1 MNDEHFNDERLRSIL
16 REKVNSQISSV
27 GKDLIEFRSSFQQS
41 AQNIIDNLGTL
52 LSNLEDELLAE
63 FRTEITRSEEV
74 VRSRLEAELRDQV
87 ESAARQQF
95 DQELV
100 EQLSAARRASAEAE
114 HQKFQSKVD
123 VLSGSLREICQ
134 QQAQVEILTCF
145 LDKAAIFAE
154 RVAFFVVKSGSIV
167 GWQARGFEGEFHN
180 ESVRSL
186 VFAPHIN
193 NVFRQVADFK
203 IPLRGSLLTHPEL
216 NEILNKFGTTSPE
229 LLYVVPLVVRGK
241 TVAILYADSGTVGS
255 MAVDTNA
262 LDILVT
268 GVSLT
273 VELSSARAK
282 LGIKPGEGQAEVQ
295 PQAASTA
302 GVTTPERPVIPA
314 SPPVVSKPAS
324 KREESGAT
332 APASVAETSIKAP
345 VFHVTPSP
353 EPTPVVNAE
362 TPTAAVPTQP
372 PPPPP
377 LVPEQFPTGVI
388 PAPAPPIETL
398 SEPEQKLH
406 NDARRFARLLVSEIK
421 LYNEQKVLE
430 GRRGKNLYD
439 LLRDDID
446 KSREMY
452 DKRVSPE
459 VASKVDYFYEEL
471 VRVLAENQVQT
482 LGRDCPGPAILR

>member
-1 MNDEHFNDERLRSIL
+1 MNDEHFDDEKLRGIL
-16 REKVNSQISSV
+16 NQKVTSKISSV

-41 AQNIIDNLGTL
+41 AQTIIDNVGTL
-52 LSNLEDELLAE
+52 LSNLEDELLLE
-63 FRTEITRSEEV
+63 FRAEITKAEEL
-74 VRSRLEAELRDQV
+74 VRSRLEPELRDRLGA
-87 ESAARQQF
+87 EAQQRF
-95 DQELV
+95 DQELQ

-114 HQKFQSKVD
+114 HENFQSKVD

-154 RVAFFVVKSGSIV
+154 RIAFFVVKSGSIV
-167 GWQARGFEGEFHN
+167 GWQARGFEGDFRN

-186 VFAPHIN
+186 VFPPHIN
-193 NVFRQVADFK
+193 NVFRQVADSK
-203 IPLRGSLLTHPEL
+203 IPFRGSPLTHPEL
-216 NEILNKFGTTSPE
+216 NEVVNKFGSTSTE
-229 LLYVVPLVVRGK
+229 LVYVVPLAVRGK
-241 TVAILYADSGTVGS
+241 TVAVLYADSGSAGS
-255 MAVDTNA
+255 AGVDSNA

-295 PQAASTA
+295 PQAASA
-302 GVTTPERPVIPA
+302 PGVAAPEKPAIPTP
-314 SPPVVSKPAS
+314 PPVQPKPPS
-324 KREESGAT
+324 VREEPG
-332 APASVAETSIKAP
+332 AP
-345 VFHVTPSP
+345 VPVLTETAAMPPIFH
-353 EPTPVVNAE
+353 EPTVLEPAPVVKAE
-362 TPTAAVPTQP
+362 VPRVVEPYQP
-372 PPPPP
+372 PPPPAP
-377 LVPEQFPTGVI
+377 VYEPFPSRVPPS
-388 PAPAPPIETL
+388 PAPSIETL
-398 SEPEQKLH
+398 AEAEQKLH

-446 KSREMY
+446 KSRGMY
-452 DKRVSPE
+452 EKRVAPE

-471 VRVLAENQVQT
+471 VRILAENQVQT
-482 LGRDCPGPAILR
+482 LGRDCPGPVILR